1 MFPWTPDAQLS
12 QMVRDVP
19 EHVVICGHTHLLM
32 DRRFGSHRVIS
43 DGSAGF
49 PFDRN
54 VQPSYIIVDDAGG
67 ALELEIRRVSYDSAA
82 ALRDLEDR
90 QVPFGQVIGHQ
101 IRHATLMPKHQ
112 TDYAQRDLVRYAE

>member
-12 QMVRDVP
+12 RMVRDVP
-19 EHVVICGHTHLLM
+19 ERVVICGHTHLLM
-32 DRRFGSHRVIS
+32 DRRLGTHRVIS

-49 PFDRN
+49 PFDRD
-54 VQPSYIIVDDAGG
+54 VQPSYIIVDDSSGEI
-67 ALELEIRRVSYDSAA
+67 ELEIRRVSYDTKAV
-82 ALRDLEDR
+82 LHDLEVR
-90 QVPFGQVIGHQ
+90 QVPFAQVISHQ